1 MNLFSTAFAAAIVL
15 LAVSGV
21 CAADFA
27 AGQEAYS
34 IGDYEKARA
43 EWESL
48 AAEGHAGAQFGMG
61 LMYANGFGVDFD
73 NAKALEWYT
82 AAADQGHG
90 EAQTNIAVMYANGW
104 GVTQSDD
111 EAFKWYSLAAE
122 SGVTQA
128 QSSLAKMYVRGFGTP
143 EDNVQA
149 YKWYAIAAEIGD
161 FGATFKRDEVA
172 ADLSAEEKAEAEAM
186 VAAWLDEHPSLR
198 VDQ

>member
-1 MNLFSTAFAAAIVL
+1 MNAFSKVIATAMLL
-15 LAVSGV
+15 LALPVSW
-21 CAADFA
+21 AADFE
-27 AGQEAYS
+27 AGQEAFS

-61 LMYANGFGVDFD
+61 KLHANGFGVEFD
-73 NAKALEWYT
+73 NAKALEWYS

-104 GVTQSDD
+104 GVPQSDD
-111 EAFKWYSLAAE
+111 EAFKWYTLAAE
-122 SGVTQA
+122 QGVTQA

-143 EDNVQA
+143 KDNIQA

-161 FGATFKRDEVA
+161 YGALFKKDEVA
-172 ADLSAEEKAEAEAM
+172 ADLTAEEKAKADGL
-186 VAAWLDEHPSLR
+186 VAAWLEEHPSLI
-198 VDQ
+198 VEQ